1 MPSLQVRLTPA
12 ATALVAAAFLT
23 GCAWSGGFAADP
35 PPGVRLAGNWKL
47 DTAHSDDLGQA
58 IEKLRAQSAKTRRNT
73 QSGQSQDT
81 SGGTGGPPTGQR
93 RMRRGQQGGQQ
104 GSQQGES
111 QNGPEYG
118 PEGEEVGAGP
128 PRPSV
133 VDQLMS
139 NVPTGDYLR
148 IGVSPDSFTVTSGDS
163 SDRYTPGLQSDI
175 SAEQGD
181 AQQMSGWK
189 KSAYVIDTKPQ
200 FGAEVVQ
207 SFDLSKDGKLI
218 MTLRLT
224 GGKTKFT
231 FTRVYDRTTH
241 VIPLAPPTIN

>member
-1 MPSLQVRLTPA
+1 MPSLRVSLIP
-12 ATALVAAAFLT
+12 ATALIAAAFLT
-23 GCAWSGGFAADP
+23 GCAWSGGFASEP

-47 DTAHSDDLGQA
+47 DPVHSDDLGKA
-58 IEKLRAQSAKTRRNT
+58 IEKLRAQSARRRRNMRGEQT
-73 QSGQSQDT
+73 QDA
-81 SGGTGGPPTGQR
+81 SGGAVGPPSGRR
-93 RMRRGQQGGQQ
+93 RMRRGQPGSPQ
-104 GSQQGES
+104 GSQQGEGAS
-111 QNGPEYG
+111 QAEYG
-118 PEGEEVGAGP
+118 PQGEEAGTGSL
-128 PRPSV
+128 RPSV

-148 IGVSPDSFTVTSGDS
+148 IGVSADSFTVTSGDS

-200 FGAEVVQ
+200 FGAEVIQ
-207 SFDLSKDGKLI
+207 SYDLSKDGKLV

-224 GGKTKFT
+224 GDKIKFT
-231 FTRVYDRTTH
+231 YTRVYDRTTN
-241 VIPLAPPTIN
+241 VVPLAPPTTN